1 MTASLN
7 LPKDFWESLK
17 ALRHVRDYAH
27 SYRAAADPVLYGAL
41 ARTAAF
47 RPPGLALMTGVLSP
61 ASLNY
66 MVAVCVRSGG
76 GKTTGSDIAHTMLAW
91 PQGTEDRVLPFGSG
105 EGMAEA
111 YMGTA
116 AIPTGQLNK
125 DNSPKLAKVRMQVH
139 HNALFTA
146 DEGKAFTELLARP
159 GSTLGATVR
168 SAWSGAV
175 IGNANAS
182 AETTRM
188 VSAYA
193 LGVYCGFQPASVGPL
208 VNETDYGT
216 SQRFMYCYGR
226 DPGMPAENPE
236 NPGIIEVRYP
246 PAGRLLT
253 VAGEISR
260 FLHEYH
266 TQVVQEKIHP
276 EPGTEHDNLM
286 QAKTAALLLIL
297 DNSVA
302 GGSGTEVTTEHWQLA
317 GVMLATSKAVRD
329 AMREEAALC
338 EIAEQKK
345 LGALTAA
352 RNVGTDD
359 TYRAMTENRVREL
372 HAEGK
377 EPRDI
382 LLKLS
387 KKQREVFP
395 NVRDIRAFLGLDKPK
410 SDIPP
415 PPWPAPHL

>member
-1 MTASLN
+1 MTDLN
-7 LPKDFWESLK
+7 LPPDFWESLP
-17 ALRHVRDYAH
+17 ALKHVRDYAH
-27 SYRAAADPVLYGAL
+27 SRRAAADPVLYGAL
-41 ARTAAF
+41 ARIAAF
-47 RPPGLALMTGVLSP
+47 RPPGLALETGVLSP

-66 MVAVCVRSGG
+66 MTAVCVRSGG
-76 GKTTGSDIAHTMLAW
+76 GKTTGSDIARCMLAW
-91 PQGTEDRVLPFGSG
+91 PQGTEDRELPFGSG

-116 AIPTGQLNK
+116 VIPTGQLNR
-125 DNSPKLAKVRMQVH
+125 DSTPKVTKIRMQVH

-182 AETTRM
+182 AETTRL
-188 VSAYA
+188 VSGYA

-208 VNETDYGT
+208 VNETAYGT

-226 DPGMPAENPE
+226 DPRMPAENPQ

-246 PAGRLLT
+246 AVGKLLT
-253 VAGEISR
+253 VTGEISR

-286 QAKTAALLLIL
+286 RAKTAALLLL
-297 DNSVA
+297 LENSVDRK
-302 GGSGTEVTTEHWQLA
+302 GGTEVTTEHWRLA
-317 GVMLATSKAVRD
+317 GVMLGTSKAVRA
-329 AMREEAALC
+329 AMQEEAGLC

-352 RNVGTDD
+352 RYVGTDD
-359 TYRAMTENRVREL
+359 TYRAMTESKVTAL

-377 EPRDI
+377 DPRDI
-382 LLKLS
+382 LLALS
-387 KKQREVFP
+387 RKQRDVFP
-395 NVRDIRAFLGLDKPK
+395 NVKDIRAFLKLDKPQQV
-410 SDIPP
+410 IPP
-415 PPWPAPHL
+415 PPKL